1 MSDADGD
8 AGLAAALLAVDPG
21 LGGAVLR
28 GRAGPARDA
37 WTSLLRRLAPPDA
50 PWRRVPLQAGED
62 RLFGGLDLAATLTTG
77 RPVTA
82 RGLFAESRGGT
93 VLAACAERL
102 PVATAARIAALLDD
116 ATADVAVVALDE
128 GVDEEAVPSALA
140 DRLALYVAID
150 HLPPASPATAPRPAQ
165 VAAARACLAAVTTPE
180 AAIADLCAVAA
191 RLGIVSLRAPLHAL
205 RTARAAAALA
215 GRGHVAEDDL
225 SVAVRLVLVP
235 RARQM
240 PAPQNATQDDP
251 GDTPQEP
258 GEPPETAPE
267 PSAQETQPPPP
278 APAPAGDDAPA
289 PEQEAESD
297 ASGAGDRLLE
307 AARAA
312 LPPGLLE
319 ALALTAGAKLRT
331 PAHGVGGASGRSPV
345 RGRPVGVRRGELRG
359 GARLAL
365 VETLR
370 AAAPWQPLRR
380 AALAPGRV
388 APPVLVRPDDVR
400 LRRFVQR
407 TGTVTVFA
415 VDASGSAALHRLA
428 EAKGAVQLLLADCYV
443 RRDQVALVAFRGTA
457 AELLLPPTRSLARAS
472 RCLSGL
478 PGGGGTP
485 LAAGIDAA
493 GAVADAAR
501 RRGLTPLVV
510 LLTDGRANV
519 GRDGRGGRP
528 RAAEEALAAGRML
541 RAAGTRALLI
551 DTSPQPYAP
560 ARGLADAMG
569 ARYCAL
575 PAASAAAV
583 SRVVRA
589 AAGAGP

>member
-37 WTSLLRRLAPPDA
+37 WTSLLRRLSGPDA

-62 RLFGGLDLAATLTTG
+62 RLFGGLDLAATLSTG

-116 ATADVAVVALDE
+116 ATADLALVALDE

-140 DRLALYVAID
+140 DRLALHVAVD

-165 VAAARACLAAVTTPE
+165 VAAARTRLAGVSTPE
-180 AAIADLCAVAA
+180 AAIADLCEVAA

-215 GRGHVAEDDL
+215 GRDHVAEADL
-225 SVAVRLVLVP
+225 AAAVRLVLMP
-235 RARQM
+235 RARQL
-240 PAPQNATQDDP
+240 PAPQEATQEAIQDTAP
-251 GDTPQEP
+251 PPDTPPDQSAE
-258 GEPPETAPE
+258 ET
-267 PSAQETQPPPP
+267 PPPSP
-278 APAPAGDDAPA
+278 DSETPDDGAA
-289 PEQEAESD
+289 
-297 ASGAGDRLLE
+297 AGDRLLE

-319 ALALTAGAKLRT
+319 ALALTAGAKPRT
-331 PAHGVGGASGRSPV
+331 PAHGVGGAAGRSPL

-380 AALAPGRV
+380 AALPPGRA

-528 RAAEEALAAGRML
+528 RATEEALAAGRML

-560 ARGLADAMG
+560 ARGLAEAMG
-569 ARYCAL
+569 ARYCPL

>member
-1 MSDADGD
+1 MTDADGD

-77 RPVTA
+77 RPVMA

-93 VLAACAERL
+93 VLAACAERM
-102 PVATAARIAALLDD
+102 PTATAARIAALLDD
-116 ATADVAVVALDE
+116 ATADVALVALDE

-140 DRLALYVAID
+140 DRLALCVAID

-165 VAAARACLAAVTTPE
+165 VAAARARLAVVTTPE

-215 GRGHVAEDDL
+215 GRDHVAEDDL
-225 SVAVRLVLVP
+225 SAAVRLVLVP

-240 PAPQNATQDDP
+240 PAPQ
-251 GDTPQEP
+251 QEAA
-258 GEPPETAPE
+258 EPESSPET
-267 PSAQETQPPPP
+267 PP
-278 APAPAGDDAPA
+278 DQA
-289 PEQEAESD
+289 PEQTPPEPPGSADDVPEAETN
-297 ASGAGDRLLE
+297 AAGAGDRLLE

-380 AALAPGRV
+380 AALPPGRV

-493 GAVADAAR
+493 GTVADAAR

-569 ARYCAL
+569 ARYCPL